1 MTVIQLSQQIISNDI
16 STEFSIQDFIDAL
29 WYNLG
34 KPLDISKP
42 AHRNFDF
49 WENVI
54 YDASNGKAELFHFQR
69 KPLLEWIQANY
80 FHITQNF
87 STRAKITLQHRMT
100 LL

>member
-1 MTVIQLSQQIISNDI
+1 MTVIQHSQQVI
-16 STEFSIQDFIDAL
+16 STKLAEEFPIQDFIDSL

-34 KPLDISKP
+34 IPTEDF
-42 AHRNFDF
+42 RMDF
-49 WENVI
+49 WEKVI
-54 YDASNGKAELFHFQR
+54 HDASKGTAELFPFQR

-87 STRAKITLQHRMT
+87 STRAKITLQHRMR